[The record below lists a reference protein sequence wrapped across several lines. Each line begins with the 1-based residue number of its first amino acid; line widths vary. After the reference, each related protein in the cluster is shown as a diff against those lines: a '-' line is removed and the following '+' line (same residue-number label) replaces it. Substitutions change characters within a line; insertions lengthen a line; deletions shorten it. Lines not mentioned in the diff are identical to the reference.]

1 MNGAVRV
8 GAPPM
13 MDLKDVA
20 LAIEGALHGNPVSFS
35 GVTTDSRRVTAGDLF
50 VALSGERFDGN
61 AFVAEAAGRGAV
73 AALTSREVDA
83 GMPFPQVVVA
93 DTRAGLGR
101 LAAHWRNRFSLPLVA
116 LTGSN
121 GKTTVKEMLASIL
134 AAHCGERAP
143 VLATEGNLN
152 NDIGVPLTL
161 LRLRDEHRYA
171 VVEMG
176 MNHAGEID
184 YLTRLARPSVAIVN
198 NAHRAHVGLLGSVD
212 AIAKAK
218 GEIYAGLG
226 AGGIAVVNEDDAFSS
241 LWKDQNAGRRI
252 VSFGLAESADVRAT
266 YEGRQVRIVTPAD
279 AFAVML
285 QVAGEHN
292 VRNALAACA
301 AAHALEIPPHAM
313 QAGLAAFA
321 GVPGRL
327 QRRALPSGGVVIDDT
342 YNANPESMKAAI
354 RVLAGEPG
362 RRIFVMADMGELG
375 HAAADLHAEVGV
387 FARLQKLD
395 GLFALGKDSAA
406 AVEAFG
412 EGARHFVD
420 VEPLL
425 AAARAEVAAGATLL
439 VKGSRFM
446 RMERVTD
453 ALAQPT
459 QQTAS
464 SGGHHAA

>member
-1 MNGAVRV
+1 
-8 GAPPM
+8 M

-20 LAIEGALHGNPVSFS
+20 LAVEGALHGNPVAFS
-35 GVTTDSRRVTAGDLF
+35 GVTTDSRRVSAGDLF

-61 AFVAEAAGRGAV
+61 TFVAEAAGRGAV
-73 AALTSREVDA
+73 AALTSRYVDA
-83 GMPFPQVVVA
+83 GMPVPQVVVA
-93 DTRAGLGR
+93 DTKVALGK
-101 LAAHWRNRFSLPLVA
+101 LAAHWRSRFALPLVA

-134 AAHCGERAP
+134 AAHCGDREP

-152 NDIGVPLTL
+152 NDIGVPITL
-161 LRLRDEHRYA
+161 FRLRDEHRYA
-171 VVEMG
+171 VIEMG

-184 YLTRLARPSVAIVN
+184 YLTRMARPAVAIVN

-226 AGGIAVVNEDDAFSS
+226 PSGIAIVNEDDAFAS
-241 LWKDQNAGRRI
+241 LWKSLNAGRRI
-252 VSFGLAESADVRAT
+252 VTFGLAESADVRAS
-266 YEGRQVRIVTPAD
+266 YEGHQVRIVTPVD
-279 AFAVML
+279 AFAVQL

-301 AAHALEIPPHAM
+301 AAHALEIPPQAM

-327 QRRALPSGGVVIDDT
+327 QRRAVASGGVVIDDT

-354 RVLAGEPG
+354 RVLAGESG
-362 RRIFVMADMGELG
+362 RRVFVMADMGELG
-375 HAAADLHAEVGV
+375 ASAAELHAEVGA
-387 FARLQKLD
+387 FARSQGLD
-395 GLFALGKDSAA
+395 GLLALGADSRA
-406 AVEAFG
+406 AVKAFG
-412 EGARHFVD
+412 EGARHF
-420 VEPLL
+420 EAFEALL
-425 AAARAEVAAGATLL
+425 EAARAEVAAGATLL

-453 ALAQPT
+453 ALAGQ
-459 QQTAS
+459 A
-464 SGGHHAA
+464 GGHHAA